1 MVKTPIKV
9 MRKSNKISNKLG
21 NPPNDSESHD
31 VRPSDY
37 IFKTN
42 KALNKPP
49 VNLTLTKRSN
59 TS

>member
-1 MVKTPIKV
+1 

-21 NPPNDSESHD
+21 NPPLDSESHD
-31 VRPSDY
+31 VKPSDF

-42 KALNKPP
+42 KMLNKPP